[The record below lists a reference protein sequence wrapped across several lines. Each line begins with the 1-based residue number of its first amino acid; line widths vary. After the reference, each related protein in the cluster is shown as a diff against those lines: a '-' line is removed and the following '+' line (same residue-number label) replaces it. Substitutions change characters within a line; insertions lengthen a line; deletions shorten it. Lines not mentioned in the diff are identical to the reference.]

1 MTKAGIR
8 VRGASAA
15 LALVLLGLACP
26 MAAWAAP
33 PTPSAAASLTAPG
46 FTRSQPGV
54 REAYIVSFGLFGG
67 QSVFESEARGA
78 AQILSERL
86 PQAQSLV
93 RFNSKRGGAATPR
106 ALADALRAAGAAME
120 PSEDILVVA
129 LTSHGSPDGLEVT
142 EGRAGLLSPRMLK
155 GMLDASGATYRI
167 VVISA
172 CYSGVFAKVLA
183 DPRTLVITAAAADRP
198 SFGCEDGAI
207 WTYFGD
213 AFYNQALRRQPTL
226 EAAFA
231 DAKRLVT
238 ERERRQGYKPSN
250 PQIAGGSLVLGLLE
264 RRH

>member
-1 MTKAGIR
+1 
-8 VRGASAA
+8 
-15 LALVLLGLACP
+15 
-26 MAAWAAP
+26 
-33 PTPSAAASLTAPG
+33 
-46 FTRSQPGV
+46 
-54 REAYIVSFGLFGG
+54 
-67 QSVFESEARGA
+67 
-78 AQILSERL
+78 
-86 PQAQSLV
+86 
-93 RFNSKRGGAATPR
+93 
-106 ALADALRAAGAAME
+106 ME

-250 PQIAGGSLVLGLLE
+250 PQIAGGSLEPIRKGVESLE
-264 RRH
+264 SVVIPCAAPESGKGASCGSRTIERPRIGGACDMTAI